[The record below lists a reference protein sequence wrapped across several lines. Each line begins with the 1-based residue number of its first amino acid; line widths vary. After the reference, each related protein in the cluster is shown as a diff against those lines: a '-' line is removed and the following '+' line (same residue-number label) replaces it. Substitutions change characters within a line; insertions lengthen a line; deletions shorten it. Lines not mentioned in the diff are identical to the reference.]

1 MNPDGAMTSRRLVR
15 AFFRDASCPRPPLL
29 PLAFYHAA
37 RLDGSPP
44 NLLIQDP
51 TRLTRALADQ
61 QRLLGAD
68 CVTLRFDAPLLA
80 ELAGMPVRWSP
91 AGPAAQWEAARECE
105 WPPPDPWLRP
115 PISDLLEVIRRLRI
129 QLRKEAPILV
139 VLPGPVSLCRLACA
153 DSPEK
158 VEETIGLVRGLA
170 EEACRAGA
178 EVVVL
183 EEAGA
188 GGGEEIQTG
197 EVTAAT
203 ESICNTVRYYNA
215 YSVLCASRN
224 PARNAADALLLHPP
238 IGPDRVPPDI
248 RAGVFAPPTSFK
260 TPKGLAEFI
269 SALEAA
275 PRPVFLTTGDDTLL
289 SYPIGT
295 NVALFTALRQ
305 VHWG

>member
-15 AFFRDASCPRPPLL
+15 AFFRDAPCPRPPLL

-44 NLLIQDP
+44 NLLLQDP

-68 CVTLRFDAPLLA
+68 CVTLRLDAALLA
-80 ELAGMPVRWSP
+80 EPAGIPVHWSP
-91 AGPAAQWEAARECE
+91 AGPAAQWAATGECE

-115 PISDLLEVIRRLRI
+115 PVSNLLEVIRRLRI
-129 QLRKEAPILV
+129 QLRKEAPILA
-139 VLPGPVSLCRLACA
+139 VLPEPVSLCRLARA
-153 DSPEK
+153 DSREK
-158 VEETIGLVRGLA
+158 AEKTIGLVRGLA

-183 EEAGA
+183 EEAG
-188 GGGEEIQTG
+188 GEEGEKIQTG
-197 EVTAAT
+197 EITAAT

-238 IGPDRVPPDI
+238 IGPDRLPPDI
-248 RAGVFAPPTSFK
+248 RAGVFAPPTSFE
-260 TPKGLAEFI
+260 TPEGSAEFI

-275 PRPVFLTTGDDTLL
+275 PRPVFLTTDDDTLL
-289 SYPIGT
+289 SYPIET
-295 NVALFTALRQ
+295 TVALFAALRQ